1 MYNHPTQM
9 EPLFPS
15 GGEKLTDLATELIR
29 SSAALGGQLHPLT
42 RATIIDFLRI
52 INSYYSNRIEGHNT
66 TPIDIERAMR
76 EDYVDDSA
84 QRALQIES
92 RIHIEVQKQIES
104 RLDTET
110 ALNVSDIAFITFIHR
125 QFYQLMPIELRWLN
139 DPQTGKRVEVKAGE
153 LRARQVKVGHHIPP
167 LYEKLPQFL
176 ERFSHFYSPNQFQGT
191 NAVIAAAAAHH
202 RLTWIHPFM
211 DGNGRVV
218 RLFTDAYLRQI
229 PIDGYGL
236 WTISRGLAR
245 QRNDYMSSLT
255 WADAPRRN
263 DYDGRGNLSNEGLR
277 DFCEFFLLN
286 CLDQINFMSQ
296 CLQLDSFLERVRGY
310 IHLRHNKT
318 IPPLIPKYQSIKLE
332 ATEILQTVL
341 LRGSLTRGEAAK
353 ATRLPERTARTVLKQ
368 LLEENLLIS
377 DTPKGSV
384 RLGILAAVANH
395 WFPNL
400 YQL

>member
-1 MYNHPTQM
+1 MANV
-9 EPLFPS
+9 
-15 GGEKLTDLATELIR
+15 TDLATELIR
-29 SSAALGGQLHPLT
+29 RSAALGGQLHPLT
-42 RATIIDFLRI
+42 RATIIDLLRI
-52 INSYYSNRIEGHNT
+52 INSYYSNRIEGHST
-66 TPIDIERAMR
+66 APIDIERAMR
-76 EDYVDDSA
+76 EDYADDST

-92 RIHIEVQKQIES
+92 RIHIEVQKEIES

-110 ALNVSDIAFITFIHR
+110 ALNVTDIAFITFIHR
-125 QFYQLMPIELRWLN
+125 QFYQHLPIELKWLT

-176 ERFSHFYSPNQFQGT
+176 ERFSRFYSPNQFQGA

-202 RLTWIHPFM
+202 RLTWIHPFV

-263 DYDGRGNLSNEGLR
+263 GRGNLSNEGLIH
-277 DFCEFFLLN
+277 FCEFFLLT

-310 IHLRHNKT
+310 IHLRHAKM
-318 IPPLIPKYQSIKLE
+318 IPPLISQYQSIKLE
-332 ATEILQTVL
+332 ATDILQTVL
-341 LRGSLTRGEAAK
+341 LRGSLTRGEAAR
-353 ATRLPERTARTVLKQ
+353 ATRLPERTARTVIKQ
-368 LLEENLLIS
+368 LLEENLLVS
-377 DTPKGSV
+377 DTPKGRV
-384 RLGILAAVANH
+384 RLGVPAAVANH

>member
-1 MYNHPTQM
+1 MYNHPAQM

-15 GGEKLTDLATELIR
+15 SGEKLTDLATALIR
-29 SSAALGGQLHPLT
+29 DSAALGGQIHPLT
-42 RATIIDFLRI
+42 RATIVDLLRI
-52 INSYYSNRIEGHNT
+52 INSYYSNRIEGHST
-66 TPIDIERAMR
+66 APIDIERAMR
-76 EDYVDDSA
+76 EDYADDSA

-92 RIHIEVQKQIES
+92 RIHIEVQKEIEF

-110 ALNVSDIAFITFIHR
+110 TLSVTDIAFITFIHQ
-125 QFYQLMPIELRWLN
+125 QFYQHLPNEFRWLSEA
-139 DPQTGKRVEVKAGE
+139 GKRVEVKAGE
-153 LRARQVKVGHHIPP
+153 LRARQVKVGRHIPP
-167 LYEKLPQFL
+167 LSEKLPLFL
-176 ERFSHFYSPNQFQGT
+176 ERFSRFYSPNQFQGT

-255 WADAPRRN
+255 WADAPRRH
-263 DYDGRGNLSNEGLR
+263 DYDGRGNLSNEGLIH
-277 DFCEFFLLN
+277 FCEFFLLT
-286 CLDQINFMSQ
+286 CLDQIKFMSQ

-310 IHLRHNKT
+310 IHLRHVKM
-318 IPPLIPKYQSIKLE
+318 IPPLIPQYQSIKLE
-332 ATEILQTVL
+332 ATDILQTVL
-341 LRGSLTRGEAAK
+341 LRGSLSRGEAARV
-353 ATRLPERTARTVLKQ
+353 TGLPERTARTVIKQ
-368 LLEENLLIS
+368 LLEENLLVS
-377 DTPKGSV
+377 DTPKGRV
-384 RLGILAAVANH
+384 RLGVPAAVANH

-400 YQL
+400 YQ